1 MRVWLTVIAACFAVA
16 GSLGWYKY
24 QRIQAGMAFAAA
36 FPERVEAVQAFTVLE
51 ELWQPTTQV
60 IGEAV
65 AIRSVTIKAEI
76 GGTIAEVGFTP
87 GATVQAGQLL
97 ARLDSSEQRAQL
109 QAAEAEA
116 KIARLELGR
125 SRKLIAA
132 GLGVV
137 EDRDRA
143 AARFEAAAAAIRRL
157 QAVIAK
163 KTLRAPFDAAAGLHE
178 LDVGQFLDKG
188 DVVARLVGSGERIWI
203 DFTLPQEQ
211 ANLAIGETV
220 EIARNR
226 TAATTTRA
234 AVIAKD
240 SFVNELS
247 RSVRYR
253 ALAENRELAASPGAL
268 VTVRAP
274 LGDPQRATLAPA
286 NAVRRDAFGAKVFVL
301 RQAEEGAPA
310 AERAEQR
317 MVTLGPQRGSFVVI
331 ANGLRP
337 GERVAADGAFKLR
350 DGALVNAGSWA
361 SRSQQEAAG
370 GR

>member
-1 MRVWLTVIAACFAVA
+1 MRVWLTVIAVCLATA
-16 GSLGWYKY
+16 GTLGWYKF
-24 QRIQAGMAFAAA
+24 QRIQAGIAFAAA
-36 FPERVEAVQAFTVLE
+36 FPERIEAVESFTVLE

-65 AIRSVTIKAEI
+65 ATRSVTIKAEI
-76 GGTIAEVGFTP
+76 AGTIAKVGFTP

-97 ARLDSSEQRAQL
+97 VRLDSSEERAQQ

-116 KIARLELGR
+116 KIANLELER
-125 SRKLIAA
+125 SRKLVAA

-137 EDRDRA
+137 EDQDRA
-143 AARFEAAAAAIRRL
+143 EARFDAAKAAVRRL

-188 DVVARLVGSGERIWI
+188 DVVTRLVGTGERIWI

-211 ANLAIGETV
+211 ANLVIGETV
-220 EIARNR
+220 EIARNQ
-226 TAATTTRA
+226 TAAVITRA
-234 AVIAKD
+234 EVIAKD

-253 ALAENRELAASPGAL
+253 ALAENRTLGAAPGAL
-268 VTVRAP
+268 VSVHAP
-274 LGDPQRATLAPA
+274 LGEPQTATLAPT
-286 NAVRRDAFGAKVFVL
+286 NAVRRAAFGAKVFVL

-310 AERAEQR
+310 PERAEQR
-317 MVTLGPQRGSFVVI
+317 MVTLGPQRGGLVVI
-331 ANGLRP
+331 SSGLLP

-350 DGALVNAGSWA
+350 DGALVNAGSRG
-361 SRSQQEAAG
+361 SRPAQGAAG

>member
-1 MRVWLTVIAACFAVA
+1 MRAWATVIAACLAVA
-16 GSLGWYKY
+16 GTLGWYKY
-24 QRIQAGMAFAAA
+24 QRIQAGIAFAAA
-36 FPERVEAVQAFTVLE
+36 FPERVEAVEAFTVLE
-51 ELWQPTTQV
+51 ALWQPTTQV

-65 AIRSVTIKAEI
+65 AIRSVVIKAEI
-76 GGTIAEVGFTP
+76 GGTIAKVGFRP
-87 GATVQAGQLL
+87 GATVQADQLL
-97 ARLDSSEQRAQL
+97 ARLDSSEERAQL
-109 QAAEAEA
+109 QAAQAEA
-116 KIARLELGR
+116 KIARLELDR
-125 SRKLIAA
+125 RRKLIAA

-137 EDRDRA
+137 EDQDRA
-143 AARFEAAAAAIRRL
+143 EARFEAASAAIRRL

-188 DVVARLVGSGERIWI
+188 DVVARLVGTGDNIWI

-220 EIARNR
+220 EVARNR
-226 TAATTTRA
+226 TAAASTRA
-234 AVIAKD
+234 EVIAKD

-253 ALAENRELAASPGAL
+253 ALAGNQTLGASPGAV

-274 LGDPQRATLAPA
+274 LGDPRSATLAPA

-301 RQAEEGAPA
+301 REAEEGAPA
-310 AERAEQR
+310 PERAEQR
-317 MVTLGPQRGSFVVI
+317 MVTLGPQRGDLVVI
-331 ANGLRP
+331 ASGLRP

-350 DGALVNAGSWA
+350 DGALVNAESWGA
-361 SRSQQEAAG
+361 HSAQGTAG
-370 GR
+370 GS

>member
-1 MRVWLTVIAACFAVA
+1 MRVWLTVIVACLAVA
-16 GSLGWYKY
+16 GTLGWYKY
-24 QRIQAGMAFAAA
+24 QSIQAGIAFAAA
-36 FPERVEAVQAFTVLE
+36 FPERVEAVEAFTVLE

-97 ARLDSSEQRAQL
+97 TRLDNSEERAQL

-116 KIARLELGR
+116 KIARLELER

-137 EDRDRA
+137 EDQDRA
-143 AARFEAAAAAIRRL
+143 QARFEAATAAIRQL

-188 DVVARLVGSGERIWI
+188 DVVARLIGTGERIWI

-211 ANLAIGETV
+211 ANLAIGETIEV
-220 EIARNR
+220 ARDQ
-226 TAATTTRA
+226 TAAAITRA
-234 AVIAKD
+234 EVIAKD

-253 ALAENRELAASPGAL
+253 ALAENQTLGASPGSL
-268 VTVRAP
+268 VTVLAP
-274 LGDPQRATLAPA
+274 LGDPQSATLAPA

-301 RQAEEGAPA
+301 REAEEGAPA
-310 AERAEQR
+310 SERAEQR
-317 MVTLGPQRGSFVVI
+317 MVTLGPQRGGLVVI
-331 ANGLRP
+331 ASGLRP

-350 DGALVNAGSWA
+350 DGALVNAGSWG
-361 SRSQQEAAG
+361 SRSTQGTAG
-370 GR
+370 GG